1 MKIRTLFILLC
12 ISIPIGV
19 IAQEKAKLSDK
30 PVPKPTPEISLKLT
44 PAETEDF
51 SKIQTETNTIGNAL
65 NEALREQKSAVSDKD
80 ILAPAWKVSAI
91 FTKLLD
97 AQTRFQGW
105 LTEAQKA
112 HGCPNCGLDVKSL
125 TFVKTEE
132 KK

>member
-1 MKIRTLFILLC
+1 MK
-12 ISIPIGV
+12 
-19 IAQEKAKLSDK
+19 KLSLLICLILPFAVVAQDK
-30 PVPKPTPEISLKLT
+30 PKASPTPVKPTPEISLKLT
-44 PAETEDF
+44 PAETEEF
-51 SKIQTETNTIGNAL
+51 GKIQTETNTIGNAL

-105 LTEAQKA
+105 LTDAQKA

-125 TFVKTEE
+125 TFVKAEE